1 MLLNSLYALFLA
13 KVFACLIFSENSA
26 LPTRWTEVSYEVDER
41 ARLRAMKMAPK
52 AAPFEIFSDDATS
65 KKEEKVSRG
74 IAKKSAAGQDNGE
87 VSFTPK
93 ATLSLY

>member
-1 MLLNSLYALFLA
+1 
-13 KVFACLIFSENSA
+13 
-26 LPTRWTEVSYEVDER
+26 
-41 ARLRAMKMAPK
+41 MKMAPK